1 MTKLE
6 KKIIR
11 LLADYPEREFYSQE
25 IANKVKGSKASASG
39 LLKVLFRRGVVSKK
53 VKGRMKFYQINAKSP
68 ELKKLRINSAMEK
81 INSLLPRLKKISQKI
96 ILFGSASRGEQ
107 TSGSDIDL
115 FILSRDKNEIRE
127 FLKKISATLRLKAII
142 KTPGEWSELEITEP
156 EFYQEIKNGIILYD
170 YVSRI

>member
-6 KKIIR
+6 KKIIM

-25 IANKVKGSKASASG
+25 IANKVRGSKASASG
-39 LLKVLFRRGVVSKK
+39 LLKVLSHQGVVFKK
-53 VKGRMKFYQINAKSP
+53 VKGRMKFYQINQRSP
-68 ELKKLRINSAMEK
+68 ELKKLRINLAMEK
-81 INSLLPRLKKISQKI
+81 LNPLLSRLEKLSQKI

-115 FILSRDKNEIRE
+115 FVLSRDKNKIRE
-127 FLKKISATLRLKAII
+127 FLKNLSAGSRLKAVI
-142 KTPGEWSELEITEP
+142 KTPGEWSELEINEP

>member
-6 KKIIR
+6 KKIIM

-39 LLKVLFRRGVVSKK
+39 LLKALSRQGVVLRKT
-53 VKGRMKFYQINAKSP
+53 KGRMKFYQINLKSS
-68 ELKKLRINSAMEK
+68 ELKRLRINSAMEK
-81 INSLLPRLKKISQKI
+81 INLFLPRLERLSQKI

-107 TSGSDIDL
+107 TSRSDLDL
-115 FILSRDKNEIRE
+115 FILSRDKNKISEA
-127 FLKKISATLRLKAII
+127 LKKISADLRLKSII

-170 YVSRI
+170 YVPRI